1 MQISA
6 DTFISEEKKT
16 PQLKRKFRKEPESI
30 SFEELQKELAEVL
43 KHIQFIEETF
53 GKEPFKP
60 QLVSTKPK
68 AKRFFDNIV
77 SKRLAR
83 TLLEIRLRLS
93 HSIGSLISFSRSTF
107 AAISLLFGLSNSRV
121 SEILTAYFGTSL
133 SRIPTC

>member
-1 MQISA
+1 MQVLTEIVPSIV
-6 DTFISEEKKT
+6 DIT
-16 PQLKRKFRKEPESI
+16 PRKKRKFRKEPELSLDAAL
-30 SFEELQKELAEVL
+30 SEVL
-43 KHIQFIEETF
+43 KQIQFIEETF
-53 GKEPFKP
+53 GREPFKL

-68 AKRFFDNIV
+68 GERFFDNIV

-83 TLLEIRLRLS
+83 TLLEIRLRLI
-93 HSIGSLISFSRSTF
+93 HSIGSLISFSRSAF